1 MQSDFEDAE
10 ATAELE
16 GVAFEH
22 PLRDVRDAFGFAAGA
37 AYQNW
42 FYQNRRLLD
51 LYRRLEEGGEF
62 QGRGSL
68 FTVNEDFV
76 CQWENTIQ
84 PDGEHQSPHGYWSYH
99 VREGWELDGYG

>member
-42 FYQNRRLLD
+42 FYQNRLLLD
-51 LYRRLEEGGEF
+51 LYRRLEDEGEH
-62 QGRGSL
+62 QVHIRP
-68 FTVNEDFV
+68 FTVNEDCRKKYFKLHK
-76 CQWENTIQ
+76 N
-84 PDGEHQSPHGYWSYH
+84 PHRQLVLLLSNI
-99 VREGWELDGYG
+99 